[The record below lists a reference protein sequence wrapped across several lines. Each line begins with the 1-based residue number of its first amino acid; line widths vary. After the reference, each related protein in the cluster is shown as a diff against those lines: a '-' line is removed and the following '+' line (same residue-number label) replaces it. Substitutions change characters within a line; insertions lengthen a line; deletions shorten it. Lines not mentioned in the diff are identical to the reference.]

1 MKGSSCPFSHD
12 VDVDAI
18 AAVPAPE
25 LEAAT
30 KKQEEELRRLKE
42 ERKKEEERIA
52 RLKAEEAA
60 LQRKKNQE
68 AKQARTATQKPAQ
81 KPVQK
86 RDTKA
91 VQQVYRPKASTSQT
105 SEKPSICKEFR
116 KSNGK
121 NSKSNVQKKKQLL
134 NLLLEGNP
142 KNHKK
147 EKTPNNVERKHRK
160 NQLLNQPNNPALGS
174 KALLISSK
182 KNN

>member
-81 KPVQK
+81 KPAQKPVQK

-105 SEKPSICKEFR
+105 SEKPSGFV
-116 KSNGK
+116 KSFDEIQREK
-121 NSKSNVQKKKQLL
+121 QQKQRT
-134 NLLLEGNP
+134 E
-142 KNHKK
+142 
-147 EKTPNNVERKHRK
+147 E
-160 NQLLNQPNNPALGS
+160 
-174 KALLISSK
+174 
-182 KNN
+182 KNNS